1 MIHNWCS
8 RKTGLLC
15 LNKMFLIDFL
25 GIEKFFFT
33 VSEETNF
40 IVFHSKDI
48 DISSRTINER
58 LKVERMLEYPQ
69 REQVYLETDEYMV
82 SWIAFFK
89 KSIQISRSRL
99 SLTKSQILFLSLY
112 ILRRPAKFDNI
123 SKFYL
128 KLLSSIQKY
137 LKISSYSILLR
148 IYEL

>member
-1 MIHNWCS
+1 
-8 RKTGLLC
+8 
-15 LNKMFLIDFL
+15 MFLIDFL

-82 SWIAFFK
+82 SQIVSK
-89 KSIQISRSRL
+89 KIHN
-99 SLTKSQILFLSLY
+99 K
-112 ILRRPAKFDNI
+112 
-123 SKFYL
+123 
-128 KLLSSIQKY
+128 
-137 LKISSYSILLR
+137 
-148 IYEL
+148 

>member
-1 MIHNWCS
+1 
-8 RKTGLLC
+8 
-15 LNKMFLIDFL
+15 MFLIDFL

-82 SWIAFFK
+82 S
-89 KSIQISRSRL
+89 R
-99 SLTKSQILFLSLY
+99 ILFLE
-112 ILRRPAKFDNI
+112 KFTTN
-123 SKFYL
+123 
-128 KLLSSIQKY
+128 KLFTSRNHEY
-137 LKISSYSILLR
+137 PF
-148 IYEL
+148 

>member
-1 MIHNWCS
+1 MTLRREAENELFDLS
-8 RKTGLLC
+8 YNVY

-82 SWIAFFK
+82 SQIVSK
-89 KSIQISRSRL
+89 KIHN
-99 SLTKSQILFLSLY
+99 K
-112 ILRRPAKFDNI
+112 
-123 SKFYL
+123 
-128 KLLSSIQKY
+128 
-137 LKISSYSILLR
+137 
-148 IYEL
+148 